1 MINWGGVV
9 SSGIGVV
16 GNGFGVLGGAG
27 LIAGG
32 STVAAVPTG
41 VNQVLGFATI
51 ATGAAIIGKSA
62 AGAALNGVNLVNAWN
77 DKPASLPLSLL
88 RLIAEGR
95 YPGSLDAV
103 AAADVADL
111 GLDVL
116 SLRVPAGGYYNQ
128 VGDYVRQNTGQ
139 MVDWAA
145 ANARFAGFPAVT
157 AALPGTS
164 GTNLSNILSTVGGAF
179 SSARDW
185 INGSACTT
193 CGGAAGGFVLY
204 PNKPSA
210 NMAASV
216 YWKP

>member
-1 MINWGGVV
+1 MVPVPQGF
-9 SSGIGVV
+9 SSPAAHRERWA
-16 GNGFGVLGGAG
+16 NFLRR
-27 LIAGG
+27 LEQSPRSPTSKPYQAGG
-32 STVAAVPTG
+32 SM
-41 VNQVLGFATI
+41 
-51 ATGAAIIGKSA
+51 
-62 AGAALNGVNLVNAWN
+62 
-77 DKPASLPLSLL
+77 
-88 RLIAEGR
+88 
-95 YPGSLDAV
+95 
-103 AAADVADL
+103 L